1 MGLMGFLA
9 DLFRREPDGPC
20 GFEMPDARAWE
31 ALRSEQWAREV
42 LRALPPPG
50 LVYHGPHADRA
61 RELWDTLP
69 PKVRALRV
77 GMFECLDEDDTEA
90 KRNLKGRWLGFL
102 YYRSLTGVI
111 LWSEVTY
118 LHEIGHAAHIR
129 IATAQWWADW
139 EAHVRANRS
148 LIPEKGRRNAAEAFA
163 EVFAH
168 LYGRSGV
175 GIDSVTAGKVRG
187 LLE

>member
-1 MGLMGFLA
+1 MGFLA

-20 GFEMPDARAWE
+20 GFEMPDARALQALQAEQQVRE
-31 ALRSEQWAREV
+31 A

-61 RELWDTLP
+61 RELWGLLP

-90 KRNLKGRWLGFL
+90 KRNLKGKWLGYL
-102 YYRSLTGVI
+102 YYRSLTGVV
-111 LWSEVTY
+111 LWSDLTF
-118 LHEIGHAAHIR
+118 LHEVGHAGHIR
-129 IATAQWWADW
+129 LATAPWWADW
-139 EAHVRANRS
+139 ELHVKVNRS
-148 LIPEKGRRNAAEAFA
+148 RIPEKGRKNAAEAFA

-168 LYGRSGV
+168 LYAPDGLT
-175 GIDSVTAGKVRG
+175 IDSVTAGKIRG